1 MGQFSGKWPSSLDNV
16 SKPLITV
23 IAAIVTRRPKNSMV
37 LWRSNELQISL
48 FECWIARS
56 ERLERIP
63 RVALN
68 DSLNKSRS
76 FCPFLLIRRGYEVAS
91 SAPLALGQRV
101 CAGIEYC
108 RVAARHFFYFLCHKN
123 CEFVALPLKRLSSLQ
138 FATTNRS
145 REGRKSVLPSQQDG
159 LLLVSP
165 LKLKNPVHL
174 LKSGQNPTE

>member
-16 SKPLITV
+16 SKPLITYQRFWYIIEAAGTV
-23 IAAIVTRRPKNSMV
+23 IAAIVTCRPKNSMV
-37 LWRSNELQISL
+37 LWRSNELQIFL

-56 ERLERIP
+56 ERVERIP

-68 DSLNKSRS
+68 GSLNKSRS
-76 FCPFLLIRRGYEVAS
+76 FCPFLLVRRGYWARKFV
-91 SAPLALGQRV
+91 LALSTAELQHV
-101 CAGIEYC
+101 I
-108 RVAARHFFYFLCHKN
+108 FFIFL
-123 CEFVALPLKRLSSLQ
+123 
-138 FATTNRS
+138 
-145 REGRKSVLPSQQDG
+145 VLPSQQDG